1 MVNTRTMLSRRL
13 LDPGFRYTP
22 AVATDIGARFAAMRA
37 ADARA
42 QRKQRDARQA
52 VLDLEPCAA
61 IHLLPTAV
69 VLQLRPPAKR
79 KAPARR
85 TA

>member
-1 MVNTRTMLSRRL
+1 MVNPRTMPSLRL

-22 AVATDIGARFAAMRA
+22 AVATDIRARFVAMRA

-42 QRKQRDARQA
+42 QRKDHQARQA

-61 IHLLPTAV
+61 IHLLPTGV
-69 VLQLRPPAKR
+69 VVQLRPPAKR

-85 TA
+85 AA